1 MKFRGGY
8 NISLAGRPAGQVEV
22 LPEPEVLHLSLKS
35 RRFTF
40 SELSVKEGQRVEA
53 GRVLARDPGNYSLPL
68 LAPREGTVR
77 LTDESDRIVL
87 EDLASGSEEAYHPR
101 QDDPHIPV
109 DMGSAGMKRYKL
121 LELGAW
127 EFMYDAHSKL
137 LPDPFGIP
145 RAVIVS
151 AVNLDPFAARGDV
164 QLHKRLAH
172 FTRGL
177 EHLQELLE
185 YQPIYLVLP
194 DIHSAFAEQVRQTI
208 RGYAWVKLVQVPLR
222 YPFGD
227 FTLMARA
234 LGFKQDPANPVW
246 GLRTEGVL
254 AIDRALTLSLPCT
267 VRIVSLGGP
276 GVVSPMHF
284 KAMPGYPIEKI
295 LSGRITEDPVR
306 VIDGGV
312 LTGQAEPEL
321 SNGLST
327 ECTGLTV
334 APELTDREFL
344 GFVRPGWD
352 RRSYSNCFLSSL
364 RPAFPQPNTTGL
376 RGEKRPCVAC
386 GFCEDVCPA
395 RIMPYLI
402 HKLLYQDELEQIELS
417 GVDLCT
423 SCGLCSY
430 VCPSKI
436 ELRAEILEAREKIQQ
451 ELHPIEESESSQP
464 DPETAEVAS

>member
-1 MKFRGGY
+1 MKFKGGY
-8 NISLAGRPAGQVEV
+8 NISLAGRPAGRVEV
-22 LPEPEVLHLSLKS
+22 LPEPDVLHLSLKS

-40 SELSVKEGQRVEA
+40 SELTVKEGQRVYP
-53 GRVLARDPGNYSLPL
+53 GQVLARDPGNYSVPL
-68 LAPREGTVR
+68 LAPREGTAR
-77 LTDESDRIVL
+77 LTDGSDRIVL
-87 EDLASGSEEAYHPR
+87 EDIVRVSPEPYHPR
-101 QDDPHIPV
+101 EGDPHIPQ
-109 DMGSAGMKRYKL
+109 DMGSNGMKRYKL

-127 EFMYDAHSKL
+127 EFMYDAHTKE

-145 RAVIVS
+145 QAVIVS
-151 AVNLDPFAARGDV
+151 AVNLEPFAVRGDV
-164 QLHKRLAH
+164 QLHKRLSH

-194 DIHSAFAEQVRQTI
+194 DIHSPFAEQVRQAI
-208 RGYAWVKLVQVPLR
+208 RGYAWVKLLQVPLR

-227 FTLMARA
+227 FTLMARS
-234 LGFKQDPANPVW
+234 LGLKHDPANPVW

-267 VRIVSLGGP
+267 VRLLSLGGP
-276 GVVSPMHF
+276 GVVAPVHL
-284 KAMPGYPIEKI
+284 KAMAGYPIEAI
-295 LSGRITEDPVR
+295 LKDRIIEGPVR

-312 LTGQAEPEL
+312 LTGQTELDL
-321 SNGLST
+321 SNGLSA

-334 APELTDREFL
+334 APEQTDREFL
-344 GFVRPGWD
+344 GFVRPGWG

-364 RPAFPQPNTTGL
+364 RPAFDQACATGL

-417 GVDLCT
+417 GIDLCT
-423 SCGLCSY
+423 TCGLCSY

-436 ELRAEILEAREKIQQ
+436 ELRAEILEARQKIKD
-451 ELHPIEESESSQP
+451 ELHPDQEDESTDQA
-464 DPETAEVAS
+464 TAEVAS

>member
-1 MKFRGGY
+1 MKLRGGY
-8 NISLAGRPAGQVEV
+8 NISLAGRPAGRVEV
-22 LPEPEVLHLSLKS
+22 LPEPDVLHLNLKS

-40 SELSVKEGQRVEA
+40 SELSVKDGQRVYP
-53 GRVLARDPGNYSLPL
+53 GQILARDSGNYSVPL
-68 LAPREGTVR
+68 LAPREGTVG
-77 LTDESDRIVL
+77 LTDGSDRIVL
-87 EDLASGSEEAYHPR
+87 KDIASAGQEPYHPR
-101 QDDPHIPV
+101 EGDPHIPH
-109 DMGSAGMKRYKL
+109 DMGSSGMKRYKL

-127 EFMYDAHSKL
+127 EFMHDAHTKQ
-137 LPDPFGIP
+137 LPDPFGVP
-145 RAVIVS
+145 QAVIVS
-151 AVNLDPFAARGDV
+151 AVNLEPFAARGDA
-164 QLHKRLAH
+164 QLHKRLSH

-185 YQPIYLVLP
+185 YQPIFLVLP
-194 DIHSAFAEQVRQTI
+194 DIHSQFAEQVRQAI

-227 FTLMARA
+227 ATLLARS
-234 LGFKQDPANPVW
+234 LGIKQDPANPVW
-246 GLRTEGVL
+246 SLRTEGVL
-254 AIDRALTLSLPCT
+254 AIDRALTLSLPCS

-276 GVVSPMHF
+276 GVVDPVHL
-284 KAMPGYPIEKI
+284 KAMPGYPIEAI
-295 LSGRITEDPVR
+295 LKGRIVEEPVR

-312 LTGQAEPEL
+312 LTGQTEPDL
-321 SNGLST
+321 SSGLSS

-334 APELTDREFL
+334 APEQTEREFL

-352 RRSYSNCFLSSL
+352 RRSYSNCFLSCL
-364 RPAFPQPNTTGL
+364 RPAFPQADTTGL

-417 GVDLCT
+417 GIDLCT
-423 SCGLCSY
+423 TCGLCSY

-436 ELRAEILEAREKIQQ
+436 ELRAEILEAREKIRQ
-451 ELHPIEESESSQP
+451 ELHPDDDGESPSP
-464 DPETAEVAS
+464 ATAEVAS